1 MKVLRR
7 KRRLA
12 GYTALALILSSA
24 AAVAAGPAQA
34 RVSVIPVVSHVV
46 ASWGDNS
53 WGELGDG
60 TTALLRTQYR
70 DIAAGSDV
78 VQVAAGRIHNLAL
91 RSDGTV
97 SAWGSTS
104 TGRSATAPP
113 PTGPRRCR

>member
-34 RVSVIPVVSHVV
+34 RVSVTPAVSHLV
-46 ASWGDNS
+46 ASWGDNTV
-53 WGELGDG
+53 GQLGDG
-60 TTALLRTQYR
+60 NTVLRTLFH

-78 VQVAAGRIHNLAL
+78 VQVAGGGSMAWPCGPTA
-91 RSDGTV
+91 RSRPG
-97 SAWGSTS
+97 GSTNTAS
-104 TGRSATAPP
+104 WATAPP
-113 PTGPRRCR
+113 PTGSRRSG